1 MRQTTLTQGSSPPRR
16 NPRTGRPYRRV
27 RDRVKQDQSLCPLCE
42 AQGLTVAGEEV
53 DHIVPLSRGGAEQ
66 DPANLQHLCVPCH
79 NAKTQRQHPR
89 RRAGATLHG
98 DLVRPG
104 GVKVPDDGVG
114 GNRRQPEIFSA
125 AKLSDARTEA

>member
-1 MRQTTLTQGSSPPRR
+1 MDRRQQGSSPPRL

-27 RDRVKQDQSLCPLCE
+27 RDRVKQDQSLCPLCA

-66 DPANLQHLCVPCH
+66 DPANLQHLCKPCH
-79 NAKTQRQHPR
+79 DAKTQQQRPR
-89 RRAGATLHG
+89 RRSGATVHG

-104 GVKVPDDGVG
+104 GGESTDESVT
-114 GNRRQPEIFSA
+114 GNR
-125 AKLSDARTEA
+125 LSHRNI

>member
-1 MRQTTLTQGSSPPRR
+1 MDRRQQGSTPRR

-79 NAKTQRQHPR
+79 AAKTR
-89 RRAGATLHG
+89 REQGG
-98 DLVRPG
+98 DQST
-104 GVKVPDDGVG
+104 K
-114 GNRRQPEIFSA
+114 QA
-125 AKLSDARTEA
+125 MARTPRLPNIYTRNQSRRLRQAWGAFVAELR